1 MNGIVKADQ
10 LGAKGWKGEN
20 GKRIT
25 IGRGSMAK
33 VSLGKGSMANVVRGK
48 GSGAKVFLGK
58 GSLAK
63 ALSRKGSMA
72 KALWLE
78 RVYGK
83 GITRKGISAEKGSMV
98 KELLVWG

>member
-48 GSGAKVFLGK
+48 GSMAKV
-58 GSLAK
+58 
-63 ALSRKGSMA
+63 
-72 KALWLE
+72 LWLE

-98 KELLVWG
+98 KELLVFVNFKYGNFRKVSDGG